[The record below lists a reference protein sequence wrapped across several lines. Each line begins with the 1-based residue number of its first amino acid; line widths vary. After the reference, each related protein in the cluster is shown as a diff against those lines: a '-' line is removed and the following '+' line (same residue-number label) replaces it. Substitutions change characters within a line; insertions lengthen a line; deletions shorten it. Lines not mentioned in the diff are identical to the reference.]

1 MFNDDFRAYKSKV
14 SQHISKFPDMTEEAT
29 KTVLIMPFLM
39 LLGYDVFDPNEIL
52 PEYTCD
58 VATKK
63 GEKID
68 YAIMRDGDPVILVEA
83 KRAGLKLQKQQQ
95 DQLYRY
101 FSTNRCRIAVLTN
114 GITYHFFSDINY
126 PNVMDD
132 DPFLSF
138 NVLEDDE
145 ELFLS
150 SLEQFHKEN
159 FNIKEILSKAVF
171 LKYVKVVEQTLK
183 QDLINPSD
191 ELVKYFLSRPEI
203 KTGARI
209 TTQII
214 EKHRDATAEAMR
226 KVMGVTINSVAPIT
240 SADAMITPPE
250 EQIEDVGGV
259 IGFVKQL
266 PGNFDYQSK
275 QERGVNSIYITRNN
289 NTIGRIRV
297 SKKRNAFRFDYTD
310 LFSGKLYFVRA
321 VEDCEQAITNTDY
334 T

>member
-1 MFNDDFRAYKSKV
+1 MFIDDFRAYKNRI
-14 SQHISKFPDMTEEAT
+14 SQHVSKFPDMTEEAT

-68 YAIMRDGDPVILVEA
+68 YAIMRDGDPVVLVEA

-101 FSTNRCRIAVLTN
+101 FTTNRCRIAVLTN

-145 ELFLS
+145 ELFLP
-150 SLEQFHKEN
+150 SLEQFHKSN

-171 LKYVKVVEQTLK
+171 LKYVRVVEQTLK
-183 QDLINPSD
+183 QDLISPSD
-191 ELVKYFLSRPEI
+191 EIVKYFLSRPEI

-214 EKHRDATAEAMR
+214 EKHREATAEAMR
-226 KVMGVTINSVAPIT
+226 KVMGVAINTPNTEGNPISTTEQSNPVT
-240 SADAMITPPE
+240 SY
-250 EQIEDVGGV
+250 
-259 IGFVKQL
+259 FKQL
-266 PGNFDYQSK
+266 SPEIECD
-275 QERGVNSIYITRNN
+275 QEEIQGVTTIYIVRNN
-289 NTIGRIRV
+289 NKIGRL
-297 SKKRNAFRFDYTD
+297 RFSVKNNTARYDYTD
-310 LFSGKLYFVRA
+310 LGTGKIAFIHSVD
-321 VEDCEQAITNTDY
+321 ECEKFLNCNNL
-334 T
+334 

>member
-1 MFNDDFRAYKSKV
+1 MFTDDFRAYKTRV

-226 KVMGVTINSVAPIT
+226 KVMGVTVSSVVSAPAAIK
-240 SADAMITPPE
+240 PQE
-250 EQIEDVGGV
+250 EKTEVVGGV

-266 PGNFDYQSK
+266 SGGYDCQSK
-275 QERGVNSIYITRNN
+275 LDHGVNSVYIMRNN
-289 NTIGRIRV
+289 STVGRIRV
-297 SKKRNAFRFDYTD
+297 SKKRNTFRYDYTD
-310 LFSGKLYFVRA
+310 LLSGKLYFVRG
-321 VEDCEQAITNTDY
+321 VEECEQVIINTDY
-334 T
+334 ATV